1 MLILAFDTATDVAAS
16 ALVWD
21 GEVLGEQA
29 SRAVTLL
36 ADIDA
41 LLRRG
46 GVKRTQLEGLVVGT
60 GPGSFTGLRM
70 GLATARALAFAL
82 ELPVAGVSTLTA
94 LAAGAP
100 GALPVIDARRREVFC
115 LVEGRPHVLE
125 PHELVLP
132 YGSVCVGDG
141 AVRYRSELE
150 AAGASVPADGDERHH
165 VRARLHVELARD
177 FGPAELVEPLYLRV
191 PDADRT
197 LTGT

>member
-1 MLILAFDTATDVAAS
+1 MLILAFDTATSSAAS

-21 GEVLGEQA
+21 GEVLGEQT

-36 ADIDA
+36 ADIDS

-82 ELPVAGVSTLTA
+82 ELPVAGVSTLAA

-100 GALPVIDARRREVFC
+100 GARPVLDARRQEVFC
-115 LVEGRPHVLE
+115 LVESRPQVMR

-132 YGSVCVGDG
+132 HGSVCVGDG
-141 AVRYRSELE
+141 ALRYRSELE
-150 AAGASVPADGDERHH
+150 AAGASVPPDADERHR
-165 VRARLHVELARD
+165 VRARHHVGLARD

-197 LTGT
+197 LKET